1 MGVNMRGTF
10 LCSQAAIPHLKKSA
24 NAHILTLSPPLNMD
38 AKWFAGHVAYTMSKY
53 GMSMCTLGMAEELR
67 PEGIAVNSLWPRT
80 TIATA
85 AIEAHF
91 PEAILKAS
99 RHAAIMADA
108 AHAILTSDA
117 RKNTGNFYIDEDVL
131 KRAGEKDFS
140 RYAVTPG
147 VPLFQDLFLD

>member
-1 MGVNMRGTF
+1 
-10 LCSQAAIPHLKKSA
+10 L
-24 NAHILTLSPPLNMD
+24 
-38 AKWFAGHVAYTMSKY
+38 
-53 GMSMCTLGMAEELR
+53 AEELR
-67 PEGIAVNSLWPRT
+67 PHGIAVNSLWPRT

-85 AIEAHF
+85 AVEVHF

-117 RKNTGNFYIDEDVL
+117 RENTGNFYIDESVL
-131 KRAGEKDFS
+131 RSRGEKDFD

-147 VPLFQDLFLD
+147 TPLFVDLFVD